1 MFPSPNQFLQ
11 ARIFLLDNQFRYYPV
26 CLSGSSFHVL
36 MVLIR
41 FVALCTSSRQSIL
54 PSDLFRLFA
63 PHASIRHRSVLHILR
78 FPIGT
83 PSKSRF
89 AIHITKFTSTF
100 SSRISSPSPKTLTI
114 HTVSHTQTHLS
125 VMSNNQRHNSRSLPN
140 KTQQQR
146 FVPKAVASQTLNSK
160 PTLSDSLRQQQQQSS
175 ASGTSKSSSGQRR
188 IQGGG
193 GDGNFIS
200 YLPQDEAVA
209 AGLGAEEGGLDP
221 VESQGAVDLLNR
233 ECSRLLKLNPKD
245 FWREVASDTSL
256 HAFLESFLKFRSRW
270 YDFPYRGA
278 KGIVAG
284 VIVGEHELSRRVFM
298 ILYRIS
304 SNRDPGAKA
313 SDSLS
318 AKDHAAILQEKK
330 LLDLPKLLDICAI
343 YGHENEELTR
353 LIVTNAI
360 KAQPLIHDSF
370 NAVISH
376 FLNIVNT
383 MYERC
388 NTSLEVLLSSHNSQ
402 DDGPTRLHTDYLEV
416 MDFINDAIVSMDA
429 LVTAYNHAAVFF
441 FSCPLETSYGSD
453 ELLKILA
460 RLHDSLLPNLHR
472 GFKKLFSPNKNT
484 SSDTFPKVAISLKM
498 LSSRIVDFCWKL
510 LNSCYLNEELFK
522 ETAPFPSTSKIFPA
536 QVEDPVIRADIL
548 LQTLREIIEECSIVQ
563 EERTVNSLLQSIEKK
578 YKLMSKLEQLGQEGW
593 ILIDNEQLKFLSG
606 TIVVPTN
613 TEIPKLPFVTSK
625 NIEMDEDNAI
635 MESKISQIK
644 DLFPDYGKGFIS
656 ACLEVY
662 NQNPEEVIQRI
673 LEGTLHNDL
682 LSLDPTLPTPI
693 PIPPPNPTPQKD
705 KGKGKLIESTPPK
718 SVGPGPSGPVAA
730 ATGRVGPGPGPSSGT
745 GRFVRKS
752 SRNVPDSETLNMKD
766 ETSRTF
772 ALQSVLEYEDEYD
785 DSFDDLG
792 LSVVDSG
799 FDDLSVKVNTS
810 EASEASRWGSRQKP
824 QFFVKDG
831 KNYSYK
837 VAGSVAAANYNEASI
852 VNQVQKE
859 TIHGLGRGG
868 NLPLGAVQKVVE
880 MNDGVGNGKGKDYN
894 APEERKG
901 GRGGR
906 GWGRGSGGRVE
917 DVVEGNGGDGEGGS
931 EGSGGGERGRGRGR
945 GRRGGGG
952 GRSNHYR
959 KDQAMKK
966 HFSGLGGF

>member
-1 MFPSPNQFLQ
+1 MPIRMLGKVANAKAKTVVASDGPTYYFAHFH
-11 ARIFLLDNQFRYYPV
+11 RIDTT
-26 CLSGSSFHVL
+26 SFATPQ
-36 MVLIR
+36 I
-41 FVALCTSSRQSIL
+41 
-54 PSDLFRLFA
+54 
-63 PHASIRHRSVLHILR
+63 HRCV
-78 FPIGT
+78 IGP

-89 AIHITKFTSTF
+89 HFATQISKFTSTLLN
-100 SSRISSPSPKTLTI
+100 SSPSPKTLTK
-114 HTVSHTQTHLS
+114 HRVSYTQTNLF
-125 VMSNNQRHNSRSLPN
+125 VMSNNQRYNSRSLPN

-146 FVPKAVASQTLNSK
+146 FVPKAAASQTLNSR

-175 ASGTSKSSSGQRR
+175 SSGTSKSSSGQRR
-188 IQGGG
+188 IQAGGG
-193 GDGNFIS
+193 SGKFIS

-209 AGLGAEEGGLDP
+209 AGLGADEGGLDP
-221 VESQGAVDLLNR
+221 VESQGVVDLLNR
-233 ECSRLLKLNPKD
+233 ECSLLLKLNPKD

-318 AKDHAAILQEKK
+318 AKDHAVILQEKK

-370 NAVISH
+370 NTVISH
-376 FLNIVNT
+376 FLNIVHT

-388 NTSLEVLLSSHNSQ
+388 STSLEVLLSSHSTQ
-402 DDGPTRLHTDYLEV
+402 DEGPTRLHSDYLEV
-416 MDFINDAIVSMDA
+416 MDFINDAIVSMDV
-429 LVTAYNHAAVFF
+429 LVTAYKHAAVY
-441 FSCPLETSYGSD
+441 FSCPVETSYGSD
-453 ELLKILA
+453 ELLKVLA
-460 RLHDSLLPNLHR
+460 RLHDSLLPSLHR
-472 GFKKLFSPNKNT
+472 GFQMIFSSKRNGNETT
-484 SSDTFPKVAISLKM
+484 SSDMLPKVVISLKM
-498 LSSRIVDFCWKL
+498 LSSRIADFCWKL
-510 LNSCYLNEELFK
+510 VNLCYLSEELFG
-522 ETAPFPSTSKIFPA
+522 ENMPHPSASKIFPA

-548 LQTLREIIEECSIVQ
+548 VQTFREIIEECSIVQ
-563 EERTVNSLLQSIEKK
+563 EERSLNSLLQSVEKK
-578 YKLMSKLEQLGQEGW
+578 YQLMGRLQILCNEGW
-593 ILIDNEQLKFLSG
+593 ISIDNEQFQFLSG
-606 TIVVPTN
+606 IISVPTT
-613 TEIPKLPFVTSK
+613 TEIPKLPSPT
-625 NIEMDEDNAI
+625 NTTIEMDEDNAI
-635 MESKISQIK
+635 IESKISQIK

-673 LEGTLHNDL
+673 LEGTLHSDL
-682 LSLDPTLPTPI
+682 LSLDTSLPI
-693 PIPPPNPTPQKD
+693 PLPPPNPTPPPIPHKD
-705 KGKGKLIESTPPK
+705 KGKGKLIDLTTPTPTPLSTK
-718 SVGPGPSGPVAA
+718 LVGPS
-730 ATGRVGPGPGPSSGT
+730 PSST
-745 GRFVRKS
+745 SSSSIGRFVRKS
-752 SRNVPDSETLNMKD
+752 TTNVSGSGILDVKD
-766 ETSRTF
+766 ETSKNF

-799 FDDLSVKVNTS
+799 LDDLSEKVNS
-810 EASEASRWGSRQKP
+810 RENSAPEASRWGSRQKP
-824 QFFVKDG
+824 QFYVKDG

-837 VAGSVAAANYNEASI
+837 VSGSVAAANYNEANI
-852 VNQVQKE
+852 VNQAQKE
-859 TIHGLGRGG
+859 MIHGLGRGG

-880 MNDGVGNGKGKDYN
+880 MNEVVGGGRGGGKGNDRN
-894 APEERKG
+894 APVKTSDGEERKV
-901 GRGGR
+901 GRGR
-906 GWGRGSGGRVE
+906 GWGRGNIVKEENVGEV
-917 DVVEGNGGDGEGGS
+917 NGEEGGN
-931 EGSGGGERGRGRGR
+931 EGGGERGRGRGR